1 MNQDKILQ
9 NVALGAGS
17 LQFNVGSPM
26 SMATAL
32 IINQHLPLVITD
44 DNHEFL
50 TRWSVEV
57 LPIAKQEIAKIAKYQ
72 MVDETLAL
80 EMARLVYQHRLL
92 IAKDPLYILFE
103 MLTAYNYVEVE
114 HKENRLYKDE
124 HVFHQAFYYVM
135 EVVFTNRREIMTY
148 FSDINYMRSPTRLI
162 DQLTDRIYDAMDRT
176 LKEVSP
182 ETMQAYHRIVRS
194 VVTDMFEMYRGNM
207 KFEFI
212 TDQKFKLLVE
222 DQVISAMQGSITHR
236 AKAAFINAF
245 YGKELMC
252 REEAMREDQK
262 LTSFTYDWSVED
274 GADTESFGE
283 DFDAESFSNQLEERF
298 AVVERNE
305 QLLREL
311 LTEGISRADAMM
323 LGSLHPVKD
332 REALAMFPEKRSGS
346 VANPEI
352 VLGLFGAIRKAGQ
365 GLIKAA
371 IRFIEAIITNV
382 INFFGAPFNL
392 KVRFSISER
401 GELVDKWKKAFN
413 KPIHGLI
420 ATGLPIVAEQRV
432 GPEAIKSSLN
442 HIGDYVDLFER
453 LADEAEESF
462 RSDNK
467 EELGRINDEMNRRGL
482 EIASGFDSAINTSGV
497 FSNII
502 KNPATGTGLSVAN
515 GEAIEKAS
523 ELSSFI
529 NVTEMQNKVRNSKT
543 EGFGASDITEAAI
556 EKVVSVFPDIDVMEK
571 TAEELEQTARDIQ
584 RKVKRIRSIDFKFMD
599 RQSEKA
605 DVLEQEQIVRESF
618 VVHNHTLKT
627 MARTASA
634 LASTYRS
641 IAQEAVSMKVTWMAA
656 TEK

>member
-17 LQFNVGSPM
+17 LHFNVGSPM

-32 IINQHLPLVITD
+32 IVNQHLPLVMTD

-80 EMARLVYQHRLL
+80 EMARLVYQHRLR

-103 MLTAYNYVEVE
+103 MLTAYNYVEAE
-114 HKENRLYKDE
+114 YKENRMYKDE
-124 HVFHQAFYYVM
+124 HVFHQAFYYIM
-135 EVVFTNRREIMTY
+135 EVVFTNRREILTY

-162 DQLTDRIYDAMDRT
+162 DQLTDRIYDALDAA
-176 LKEVSP
+176 LKEVPP
-182 ETMQAYHRIVRS
+182 ETMQAYHRVVRS

-207 KFEFI
+207 KFEYI
-212 TDQKFKLLVE
+212 TDSKFMMLVE
-222 DQVISAMQGSITHR
+222 NQVVSAMQGSITR
-236 AKAAFINAF
+236 QPLVAFINAF
-245 YGKELMC
+245 YGKEVKS
-252 REEAMREDQK
+252 REEAMREDQN
-262 LTSFTYDWSVED
+262 LTSFAQDWSEEGHDVE
-274 GADTESFGE
+274 GFGE
-283 DFDAESFSNQLEERF
+283 GFDAESYGNQLEERF

-311 LTEGISRADAMM
+311 LAEGISRTDAIM
-323 LGSLHPVKD
+323 LGNLHPVKD
-332 REALAMFPEKRSGS
+332 RELLAQFPEKRDGT
-346 VANPEI
+346 VADAE
-352 VLGLFGAIRKAGQ
+352 VVMGLFGAIRKAGQ

-392 KVRFSISER
+392 KVRFSVTER
-401 GELVDKWKKAFN
+401 GELIDKWKKAFN

-467 EELGRINDEMNRRGL
+467 EELERINDEMNRRGL
-482 EIASGFDSAINTSGV
+482 EIASGFDAAINTSGV
-497 FSNII
+497 FSNIV
-502 KNPATGTGLSVAN
+502 KEPVTGTGLSAAN
-515 GEAIEKAS
+515 GEPLVKAT

-529 NVTEMQNKVRNSKT
+529 NVTEMQNKIRNAKT
-543 EGFGASDITEAAI
+543 DGYGSIDITEAAI
-556 EKVVSVFPDIDVMEK
+556 EKVVSVFPAIDVMEK

-584 RKVKRIRSIDFKFMD
+584 RKVKRIHRIDFKFME

-605 DVLEQEQIVRESF
+605 DVLEQEQVVRESF

>member
-17 LQFNVGSPM
+17 LHFNVGSPM

-32 IINQHLPLVITD
+32 IVNQHLPLVMTD

-80 EMARLVYQHRLL
+80 EMARLVYQHRLR

-103 MLTAYNYVEVE
+103 MLTAYNYVEAE
-114 HKENRLYKDE
+114 YKENRMYKDE
-124 HVFHQAFYYVM
+124 HVFHQAFYYIM
-135 EVVFTNRREIMTY
+135 EVVFTNRREILTY

-162 DQLTDRIYDAMDRT
+162 DQLTDRIYDALDAA
-176 LKEVSP
+176 LKEVPP
-182 ETMQAYHRIVRS
+182 ETMQAYHRVVRS

-207 KFEFI
+207 KFEYI
-212 TDQKFKLLVE
+212 TDSKFMMLVE
-222 DQVISAMQGSITHR
+222 NQVVSAMQGSITR
-236 AKAAFINAF
+236 QPLVAFINAF
-245 YGKELMC
+245 YGKEVKS
-252 REEAMREDQK
+252 REEAMREDQN
-262 LTSFTYDWSVED
+262 LTSFAQDWSEEGHDVE
-274 GADTESFGE
+274 GFGE
-283 DFDAESFSNQLEERF
+283 GFDAESYGNQLEERF

-311 LTEGISRADAMM
+311 LAEGISRTDAIM
-323 LGSLHPVKD
+323 LGNLHPVKD
-332 REALAMFPEKRSGS
+332 RELLARFPEKRDGT
-346 VANPEI
+346 VADAE
-352 VLGLFGAIRKAGQ
+352 VVMGLFGAIRKAGQ

-392 KVRFSISER
+392 KVRFSVTER
-401 GELVDKWKKAFN
+401 GELIDKWKKAFN
-413 KPIHGLI
+413 KPVHGLI

-467 EELGRINDEMNRRGL
+467 EELERINDEMNRRGL
-482 EIASGFDSAINTSGV
+482 EIASGFDAAINTSGV
-497 FSNII
+497 FSNIV
-502 KNPATGTGLSVAN
+502 KEPVAGTGLSAAN
-515 GEAIEKAS
+515 GEPLVKAT

-529 NVTEMQNKVRNSKT
+529 NVTEMQNKIRNAKT
-543 EGFGASDITEAAI
+543 DGYGSIDITEAAI
-556 EKVVSVFPDIDVMEK
+556 EKVVSVFPAIGVMEK

-584 RKVKRIRSIDFKFMD
+584 RKVKRIHRIDFKFME

-605 DVLEQEQIVRESF
+605 DVLEQEQVVRESF